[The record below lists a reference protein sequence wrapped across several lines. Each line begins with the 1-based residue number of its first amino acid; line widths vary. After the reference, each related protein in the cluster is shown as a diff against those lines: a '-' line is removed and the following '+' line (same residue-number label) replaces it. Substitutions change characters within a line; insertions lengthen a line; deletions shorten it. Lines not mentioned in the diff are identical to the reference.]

1 MEQRINLKA
10 VKITLMKGETVFF
23 CVNSPIIIEKCKQ
36 LNIDILSFV
45 EPLVAVTIFTIEM
58 LPGNRTLYKMCGR
71 YNFTNSGPGGGQ
83 EREPRRFVTDS
94 ENQISDISSLRH
106 RDTPGEQITLE
117 VACENQD
124 AVGHFIFIRDDRKKE
139 DYFKVCE
146 VEVFS
151 HSQGNY

>member
-23 CVNSPIIIEKCKQ
+23 CVNSSIIITRCRK
-36 LNIDILSFV
+36 LNVDIFSFV

-71 YNFTNSGPGGGQ
+71 YNYTNSGPGGGP

-94 ENQISDISSLRH
+94 ENQISDVSSLRH
-106 RDTPGEQITLE
+106 RDAPGEQITLE

-139 DYFKVCE
+139 DFFKVCE

-151 HSQGNY
+151 HSQGN